1 MQPHFQNQNF
11 LTNPSRYFSKI
22 SKPLFWRGCMP
33 WVVVSSCKSYFIL
46 KAYRTYI
53 HYITQRK
60 LSFKSKLTNYLKQI
74 PLNTQRFTAFL
85 QVGATLFRKF
95 LNFTIHFEQSFNFMF
110 HCSNRCWIYVTI
122 YPLQWYNNGIFIEII
137 YFFTSVL
144 GSLVIKREIASQFLG
159 RTPGIV
165 WSNSNFMHGEHC
177 AFSSSF
183 RFEVV
188 PTWSLHFINTVLWGF
203 YFDFDVGVDTLNWDL
218 SHTLLLL
225 SLKCLCPFPHKIL
238 HDWFQLISLCY

>member
-1 MQPHFQNQNF
+1 MEHSYQQIKKNTNEIGRNTLNLDIGLNMLTQWLSDSIKRKFLKRHSSFIVKKCDIFNNMTFSHKFLDLPAKIIPMIMQPHFQNQNF

-46 KAYRTYI
+46 KAYRTYM

-95 LNFTIHFEQSFNFMF
+95 LNFTIHFEQSFNFTF

-122 YPLQWYNNGIFIEII
+122 YPLQWYNNGTFIEII

-144 GSLVIKREIASQFLG
+144 GSLC
-159 RTPGIV
+159 
-165 WSNSNFMHGEHC
+165 H
-177 AFSSSF
+177 
-183 RFEVV
+183 
-188 PTWSLHFINTVLWGF
+188 
-203 YFDFDVGVDTLNWDL
+203 
-218 SHTLLLL
+218 
-225 SLKCLCPFPHKIL
+225 
-238 HDWFQLISLCY
+238 